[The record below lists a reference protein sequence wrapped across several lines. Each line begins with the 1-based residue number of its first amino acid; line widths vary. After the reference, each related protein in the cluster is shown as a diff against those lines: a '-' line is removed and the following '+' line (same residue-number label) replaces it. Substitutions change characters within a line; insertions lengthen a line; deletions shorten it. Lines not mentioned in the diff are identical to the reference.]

1 MEWTDDLDFGHP
13 VIDLQHQ
20 EIAALT
26 DSLRELFK
34 HDDAAPDLI
43 LALTEYCRLISNHF
57 ALERGLMVQLP
68 QTKYGGHI
76 AAHAIRHSE
85 MIEFVNR
92 AIEDLSSG
100 KAAAE
105 VVAAIPMVFGKLHHN
120 IIFDDA
126 ELSRFLIAEGILTP
140 GKH

>member
-34 HDDAAPDLI
+34 TDEDAPDLI

-57 ALERGLMVQLP
+57 ALEGGLMVRLP
-68 QTKYGGHI
+68 QKKYGGHI
-76 AAHAIRHSE
+76 AAHAVRHSE
-85 MIEFVNR
+85 MIKFVSR

-100 KAAAE
+100 KATTE
-105 VVAAIPMVFGKLHHN
+105 VVAAMPIVFGKLHHN

-126 ELSRFLIAEGILTP
+126 ELSRLLIAEGILAP
-140 GKH
+140 GK